1 LSGLEWN
8 NVLASLRR
16 VGYQSP
22 SEQHLLEIAG
32 KISKQLSQP
41 NATHDGRR
49 IRRTVDGIVGKSI
62 DRNCDNCGYKVP
74 EETRLASQPKC
85 ERPIDNTDDA
95 CRNFAKWI
103 PNRGIVMS
111 KKGDEKPAKKVT
123 EIKVYPAAQFHI
135 KLSDK
140 MTAQEIK
147 KVEKALEIP
156 FSGVVRIQ
164 AFAHRVIITNTLSE
178 DHHEEMKPIFTAAI
192 EKALAN

>member
-1 LSGLEWN
+1 MKAENMG
-8 NVLASLRR
+8 
-16 VGYQSP
+16 
-22 SEQHLLEIAG
+22 
-32 KISKQLSQP
+32 
-41 NATHDGRR
+41 
-49 IRRTVDGIVGKSI
+49 TVAMQQ
-62 DRNCDNCGYKVP
+62 
-74 EETRLASQPKC
+74 T
-85 ERPIDNTDDA
+85 
-95 CRNFAKWI
+95 FAKTDEDRRREARPSSCTSPPLCSVCGQPSKYWDNAFFCEPHMESRHSK

-192 EKALAN
+192 EKALAK

>member
-1 LSGLEWN
+1 
-8 NVLASLRR
+8 
-16 VGYQSP
+16 
-22 SEQHLLEIAG
+22 
-32 KISKQLSQP
+32 
-41 NATHDGRR
+41 
-49 IRRTVDGIVGKSI
+49 
-62 DRNCDNCGYKVP
+62 
-74 EETRLASQPKC
+74 
-85 ERPIDNTDDA
+85 
-95 CRNFAKWI
+95 
-103 PNRGIVMS
+103 MS

-192 EKALAN
+192 EKALAK